1 MPHKINP
8 TRRTKSMNF
17 NTTISGIPLLLLA
30 LYMTVYGYGISV
42 NHNET
47 MVQDKSNQ

>member
-1 MPHKINP
+1 MPRKNNL
-8 TRRTKSMNF
+8 TRRTKVMNF
-17 NTTISGIPLLLLA
+17 NTAISGISFLLLA

-47 MVQDKSNQ
+47 LVRDTSNQ